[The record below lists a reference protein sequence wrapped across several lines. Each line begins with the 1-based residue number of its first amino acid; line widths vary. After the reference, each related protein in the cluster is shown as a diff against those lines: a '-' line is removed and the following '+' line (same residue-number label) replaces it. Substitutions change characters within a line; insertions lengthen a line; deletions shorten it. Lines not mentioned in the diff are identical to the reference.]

1 MFKFPKTPHLTV
13 LEEVSIRDDKVMT
26 EQERDEFLTN
36 YISVEEKV
44 DGANLGI
51 SFSDE
56 GELMLQNR
64 GSYLHKPYIGQWKP
78 LQNWLDT
85 HQERLFD
92 ILTNKYI
99 LFGEWCYAKHSIY
112 YDRLPDWFLAFD
124 LYDVK
129 KSRFLCRNK
138 RNDLLDK
145 TGIAIIREIAQG
157 CFSFDKVRQ
166 LITKS
171 TYNDEL
177 VEGLYLRADEGD
189 WLKARAKLVRP
200 QFMQQIGDHWSKKRI
215 VVNKIQTYE

>member
-1 MFKFPKTPHLTV
+1 
-13 LEEVSIRDDKVMT
+13 
-26 EQERDEFLTN
+26 
-36 YISVEEKV
+36 
-44 DGANLGI
+44 
-51 SFSDE
+51 
-56 GELMLQNR
+56 MLQNR
-64 GSYLHKPYIGQWKP
+64 GNYLHKPYRGQWKP
-78 LQNWLDT
+78 LQGWLKI

-157 CFSFDKVRQ
+157 CFSFDEVKQ
-166 LITKS
+166 LIS
-171 TYNDEL
+171 QSIYNDEL
-177 VEGLYLRADEGD
+177 VEGVYLRADEGD

-200 QFMQQIGDHWSKKRI
+200 QFIQQIEEHWSKKRI
-215 VVNKIQTYE
+215 VMNKIQT